1 MNLGIKTIA
10 IDDPVKVAKSM
21 RAKTAISDEEAGK
34 VKAIIDGVMQNGDKA
49 LFDYTQNFDGVKL
62 DSICVSSKEV
72 DDAYKLVKKE
82 QVGALK
88 EIKRRLETAERAVI
102 NKLKNIEVKI
112 DGTRISKLLKPV
124 ESAGCYVPGGK
135 ARYPSTLIMC
145 AVPAKVAGVKRIAV
159 CSPPTK
165 NGTLDPLTLIAADL
179 CGISE
184 IYKVGG
190 AQSIAAMAYGTETIK
205 PVSKIVGPGGSF
217 VTIAKALVSRKV
229 SIDMLAGPT
238 ELLVMADEKANG
250 RGIALDIISQAEHS
264 TDTLCG
270 LVTTSEKL
278 ADSIIKELSS
288 MVDTIDRADIVRK
301 SLDQKAFIAL
311 CRNKADAIKF
321 INEFAPEHLQ
331 LVAKDARGISKK
343 IESAGLILLG
353 KYSPSAASDYGLG
366 SNHILPTLAFAK
378 SRASLSCLDFVKLV
392 NIVESS
398 KAGLKNIA
406 KTIKLLSEA
415 EDLPNH
421 YEAVLERLKW
431 VNG

>member
-21 RAKTAISDEEAGK
+21 RAKTAISDEEASK

-49 LFDYTQNFDGVKL
+49 LFDYTLNFDGVKL
-62 DSICVSSKEV
+62 DSICVSSKEI
-72 DDAYKLVKKE
+72 DDAYRLVRKE
-82 QVGALK
+82 QVRALK
-88 EIKRRLETAERAVI
+88 EVKRRLEVAERAVI
-102 NKLKNIEVKI
+102 NKLKNIEVRI

-165 NGTLDPLTLIAADL
+165 HGSLDPLTLVAADL
-179 CGISE
+179 CGIDE

-238 ELLVMADEKANG
+238 ELLVFADEKADA
-250 RGIALDIISQAEHS
+250 RSIALDIISQAEHS
-264 TDTLCG
+264 TDTFCG
-270 LVTTSEKL
+270 LVTTSKKL
-278 ADSIIKELSS
+278 TDAIVKELSS
-288 MVDTIDRADIVRK
+288 IVDKIDRADIVRK
-301 SLDQKAFIAL
+301 SLEQKAFIAL
-311 CRNKADAIKF
+311 CRNNSDAIKF

-331 LVAKDARGISKK
+331 LIAKDARGISKK
-343 IESAGLILLG
+343 IESAGLILVG

-406 KTIKLLSEA
+406 NIIRLLSEA

-421 YEAVLERLKW
+421 YEAVLERLK
-431 VNG
+431 